1 MSTVARGG
9 DGIVE
14 SDIRCRKKLLGPGT
28 SDEDSQIFGSAR
40 EHNSLGFQRQIPG
53 RVELCFCGRVE
64 SPWYSGFEQAKA
76 LSQIER
82 SSPELSR
89 KLVYCRGY

>member
-28 SDEDSQIFGSAR
+28 SDEDSKIFGSAR

-53 RVELCFCGRVE
+53 RGTVFLWAGRVAVV
-64 SPWYSGFEQAKA
+64 F
-76 LSQIER
+76 R
-82 SSPELSR
+82 
-89 KLVYCRGY
+89 V